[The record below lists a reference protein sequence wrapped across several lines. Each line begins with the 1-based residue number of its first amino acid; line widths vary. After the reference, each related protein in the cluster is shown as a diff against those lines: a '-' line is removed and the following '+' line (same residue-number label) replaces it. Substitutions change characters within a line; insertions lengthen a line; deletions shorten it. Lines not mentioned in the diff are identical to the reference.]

1 MPRPRSKV
9 ELYEQ
14 IRKAH
19 AREGLSIRELSRR
32 FGIHRRDVRAA
43 LVSAVPPSRR
53 PSPPRVA
60 PALGPWKAVID
71 GWLEADRTAPRKQ
84 RHTGRRVWER
94 LVDEHGAAVAES
106 TVRRYV
112 GEVRRREAFPLFD
125 VMVAQRHPMGE
136 EAEVDFGDI
145 SVYLDGVLTV
155 VHLFVMRLSASG
167 QAFRR
172 AYLNEAQE
180 VFLDGHVHAFETFG
194 GVPGTL
200 RYDNLKAAVVRVMK
214 GRDRAE
220 SERFVALRSHY
231 RFDSFYCR
239 PGLEGSHEKG
249 GVEGEIGRFRRRWL
263 VPVPHVASM
272 AELNELLTV
281 ASAKDSARHISRR
294 RESVADHFAVERDFL
309 SSLPGEPFQVAL
321 SLRPRVD
328 HKARVSVRQVF
339 YSVPVRYVAQRLEVR
354 LGADSVEVLDGSRV
368 VARHPRGVLKG
379 SEVLTLDHYLE
390 VLAAKPGAMRN
401 ATALARARA
410 SGGFTDTHDRF
421 WNQARRR
428 LGERDGTKAL
438 IEVLL
443 AHRTMPAG
451 AVIAGMNAAL
461 SVDSVD
467 PAVVLIEARKTAEDS
482 TTPALPIG
490 ELARFDRP
498 KPTLNRY
505 DDLLEA

>member
-1 MPRPRSKV
+1 MPKPRSKV

-14 IRKAH
+14 IRRAG
-19 AREGLSIRELSRR
+19 ARDGLSIRELSRR
-32 FGIHRRDVRAA
+32 FGVHRRDVRAA

-53 PSPPRVA
+53 QSSPRVA
-60 PALGPWKAVID
+60 PALGAWKAIID
-71 GWLEADRTAPRKQ
+71 GWLEADRAAPRKQ
-84 RHTGRRVWER
+84 RHTARRVWER

-112 GEVRRREAFPLFD
+112 GEARRREAFAVVE
-125 VMVAQRHPMGE
+125 VMVPQRHPMGE

-145 SVYLDGVLTV
+145 SVYLDGLLTV

-167 QAFRR
+167 EAFRW

-180 VFLDGHVHAFETFG
+180 VFLDGHVRAFEAFG
-194 GVPGTL
+194 GVPGTV
-200 RYDNLKAAVVRVMK
+200 RYDNLKAAVVRVLK

-220 SERFVALRSHY
+220 SERFVVLRSHY
-231 RFDSFYCR
+231 RFESFYCR
-239 PGLEGSHEKG
+239 PGIEGSHEKG

-272 AELNELLTV
+272 AELNELLAA
-281 ASAKDSARHISRR
+281 ASAKDSGRHIYRR
-294 RESVADHFAVERDFL
+294 RESVAEHFSVEQDFL
-309 SSLPGEPFQVAL
+309 HALPAEPFPVAL

-339 YSVPVRYVAQRLEVR
+339 YSVPVRYVAQRIDVR
-354 LGADSVEVLDGSRV
+354 LGADTVEMLDGSRV
-368 VARHPRGVLKG
+368 VAHHPRGVVKG

-428 LGERDGTKAL
+428 LGERDGTKAF

-443 AHRTMPAG
+443 AHRTMPAD
-451 AVIAGMNAAL
+451 AVIFGMNAAL
-461 SVDSVD
+461 AVASVD
-467 PAVVLIEARKTAEDS
+467 PAVVLIEARKATEGS
-482 TTPALPIG
+482 TVAALPIG